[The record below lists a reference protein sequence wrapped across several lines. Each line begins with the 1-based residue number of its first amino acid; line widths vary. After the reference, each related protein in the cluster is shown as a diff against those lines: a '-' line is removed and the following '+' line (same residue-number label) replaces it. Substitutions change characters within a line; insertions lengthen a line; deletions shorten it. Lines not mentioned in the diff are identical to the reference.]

1 MQWNI
6 ENTCKI
12 EINPHFFFVS
22 GNIAT
27 IRSYVASATFMS
39 ERTSQMAMIQSYQA
53 LGFLIGPGIQAA
65 LTPLGCAEPR
75 GEDEAYVSFDMFTA
89 TG

>member
-1 MQWNI
+1 
-6 ENTCKI
+6 
-12 EINPHFFFVS
+12 
-22 GNIAT
+22 
-27 IRSYVASATFMS
+27 MS

-65 LTPLGCAEPR
+65 LTPLGCSEPR

>member
-6 ENTCKI
+6 ENTSQNWNKS
-12 EINPHFFFVS
+12 PLFFVS